1 VETGEVQL
9 TAKAMGEGGLA
20 VCAEQEYPG
29 RLLRCRGMPRT
40 GVLAITA
47 DEVALRGSVAGFAG
61 RPVVSGCS
69 SEGPPGGSLQVEWRT
84 EAAPRTSRP
93 ATLPSLQ
100 SSTMSAWMPPG
111 RSTGT
116 LFPARRQL
124 LIRQVDIRRIHL
136 GIVCNPHGPISHASP
151 PTERRRC
158 ALSCMPRWGRR
169 TWSVWS
175 GTGRSVRGAQSFGWT
190 AGRGRAGVVLVSRGI
205 RDVQPF
211 RCRRAMW
218 WCGAAGVWVSGWRYF
233 RGRRSE
239 PSPAAGGW
247 SGRLPSRQL
256 PIWSTESG
264 R

>member
-1 VETGEVQL
+1 
-9 TAKAMGEGGLA
+9 
-20 VCAEQEYPG
+20 
-29 RLLRCRGMPRT
+29 MPRT

-61 RPVVSGCS
+61 SPVVSGCS
-69 SEGPPGGSLQVEWRT
+69 GEGPPGGSSQVGVENRSGAQDL
-84 EAAPRTSRP
+84 ETSHL
-93 ATLPSLQ
+93 AV
-100 SSTMSAWMPPG
+100 PPVEHDVG
-111 RSTGT
+111 LDASGKINRDAI
-116 LFPARRQL
+116 PARRQL

-151 PTERRRC
+151 PTERRRY

-169 TWSVWS
+169 TSSVWS

-211 RCRRAMW
+211 RCRRATW